1 MALEEQI
8 KNQVPANEQA
18 PTLESLTDEE
28 EDDLELAVLTTERL
42 LEDGGYEVIEQ
53 ALATSKDPSQ
63 VIGQFMIQLIQ
74 KLNEQFINENQ
85 LSRRI
90 WLCKG
95 GWLEQAMDMVIDE
108 FGLDYAVSDK
118 AEVYVADTI
127 TKMAQAGQAAGP
139 VPQPGQAPAAM
150 PQGVPV

>member
-1 MALEEQI
+1 MAIEEQVM
-8 KNQVPANEQA
+8 NQVPANEQA

-42 LEDGGYEVIEQ
+42 MEDGGYEVIEQ
-53 ALATSKDPSQ
+53 ALATSSDPSQ

-74 KLNEQFINENQ
+74 KLNEQFVNENQ

-95 GWLEQAMDMVIDE
+95 GWLEQTMDMVIDE

-127 TKMAQAGQAAGP
+127 TKMAKQGASAGP
-139 VPQPGQAPAAM
+139 APQPGEAP
-150 PQGVPV
+150 PVVPEGVPV

>member
-1 MALEEQI
+1 MALEE
-8 KNQVPANEQA
+8 KLTNQVPPEEKA

-42 LEDGGYEVIEQ
+42 LEDGGYDVIEQ
-53 ALATSKDPSQ
+53 ALDTSRDPSQ

-74 KLNEQFINENQ
+74 RLNEEFTNENQ

-95 GWLEQAMDMVIDE
+95 GWLEQVMDMVIDE
-108 FGLDYAVSDK
+108 FGLDYAISDK

-127 TKMAQAGQAAGP
+127 TKMAQAGSAAGP
-139 VPQPGQAPAAM
+139 APQPGQAPPAM
-150 PQGVPV
+150 PQGVPA

>member
-1 MALEEQI
+1 MAIEEQVM
-8 KNQVPANEQA
+8 NQVPANEQA

-53 ALATSKDPSQ
+53 ALTTSKDPSQ

-74 KLNEQFINENQ
+74 KLNEQFVNENQ

-127 TKMAQAGQAAGP
+127 TKMAQAGASAGP
-139 VPQPGQAPAAM
+139 APQPGQAPPVV